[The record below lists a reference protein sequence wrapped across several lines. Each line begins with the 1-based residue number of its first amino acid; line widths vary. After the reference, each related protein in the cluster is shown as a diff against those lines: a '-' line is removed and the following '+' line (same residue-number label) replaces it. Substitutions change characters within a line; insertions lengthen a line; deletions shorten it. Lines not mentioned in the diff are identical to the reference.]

1 MHQRV
6 QRRFVARRV
15 LTAAAALAG
24 LLLAGQIASGV
35 LPAAHAEGS
44 ASAVDVSAAL
54 DRSGVLTVQQKIT
67 FSGNAP
73 AEIRQT
79 FETGETLVGNRT
91 REFDLGDITVTA
103 DGKNLTPTTDHDG
116 DLTTVTLK
124 PGGASS
130 VTLDYTV
137 TGAVISNGGNPALH
151 WRFLQGLSL
160 NVRDF
165 TAQVSIPTTLS
176 YVDCTSGP
184 PNAQTPCSD
193 YSAVASQDPTFHDG
207 PRGEGE
213 VVAVEIGFPANAV
226 PITEQIVEHWSVA
239 RAFSVKPLPLG
250 IAIGLLVLG
259 GLGLLAAHRRIGRD
273 STPGAEIRKPA
284 EFVPVAEGQSEFRV
298 VGDIRPGH
306 VGTVVDERVDP
317 IDITASLLDL
327 AVRGHVLI
335 TELPPTSKYARA
347 DWRLTRVDAHR
358 APDDLRPFEITR
370 VDAHR
375 APDDL
380 RPFERALL
388 DAVAPAGEGTLVSE
402 LGSRIR
408 ESAAQV
414 QSELYDEMVANG
426 WFQRRP
432 DATRNTWTRAG
443 LAGVIAAVVITALL
457 AVFTEF
463 GLVGIALILLAL
475 GLMFIGQEMP
485 ARTAQGSAL
494 LAGLTA
500 LRSDLLSTPTDR
512 IPPGRELSELSEVL
526 PYAVVLGGAERWLDA
541 IVAADD
547 DDEPDPEDLSW
558 YHGPDDWQLADL
570 PHSLR
575 NFIITVNGTLFSR

>member
-1 MHQRV
+1 M
-6 QRRFVARRV
+6 ARRL
-15 LTAAAALAG
+15 LTAAAALVG
-24 LLLAGQIASGV
+24 VLLVGQVLSGV

-44 ASAVDVSAAL
+44 ASAVDVVATL
-54 DRSGVLTVQQKIT
+54 DRSGVLKVQQKIT
-67 FSGNAP
+67 FSGTAP
-73 AEIRQT
+73 SEVRQT
-79 FETGETLVGNRT
+79 FETGETLVGDRT
-91 REFDLGDITVTA
+91 REYDLSGITATA
-103 DGKNLTPTTDHDG
+103 DGKNLTPTTDRSG
-116 DLTTVTLK
+116 DLTTVAFR
-124 PGGASS
+124 PGSARTA
-130 VTLDYTV
+130 TLDYTV
-137 TGAVISNGGNPALH
+137 AGAVINNGGNPALH

-160 NVRDF
+160 SVREF
-165 TAQVSIPTTLS
+165 TAQVSIPGTLS

-184 PNAQTPCSD
+184 PNATTPCSD
-193 YSAVASQDPTFHDG
+193 YSAVASQTPTFHDG

-226 PITEQIVEHWSVA
+226 PINEKIVEHWSLA

-259 GLGLLAAHRRIGRD
+259 GLGLVAAHRRIGRD
-273 STPGAEIRKPA
+273 STPGDDVRKPA

-335 TELPPTSKYARA
+335 TELPPTSKYART
-347 DWRLTRVDAHR
+347 DWQLTRTAENQ
-358 APDDLRPFEITR
+358 APDDLRPFEK
-370 VDAHR
+370 
-375 APDDL
+375 
-380 RPFERALL
+380 ALL
-388 DAVAPAGEGTLVSE
+388 DAVAPAGEGALVSQ

-408 ESAAQV
+408 ESSSRV

-457 AVFTEF
+457 AAFTEF
-463 GLVGIALILLAL
+463 GLVGIALILLSL

-494 LAGLTA
+494 LAGLGA

-512 IPPGRELSELSEVL
+512 MPPGRELSELSEVL

-547 DDEPDPEDLSW
+547 DDEPDSEDLSW

-575 NFIITVNGTLFSR
+575 NFIITVNGTLFAR